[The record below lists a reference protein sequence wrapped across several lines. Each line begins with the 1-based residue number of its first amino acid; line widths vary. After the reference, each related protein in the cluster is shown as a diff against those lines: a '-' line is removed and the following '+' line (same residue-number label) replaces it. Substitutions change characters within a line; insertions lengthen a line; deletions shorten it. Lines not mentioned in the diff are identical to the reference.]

1 MENPIIIAGPCS
13 AESREQLQLTVAQL
27 AAVPEVTMIRA
38 GVWKPRTRPGGF
50 EGLGE
55 PALGWMQ
62 ELQREYGKPFC
73 CEVARPEHVELCDRH
88 GITTLWLGARTTAN
102 PFMVEEL
109 CEALRGSGM
118 QVMVKNPMNPDVRL
132 WLGAIERL
140 QQCGVTVTAAI
151 HRGFSMY
158 DNHGYRNEPLWEVP
172 MELHR
177 RLPDLPLLCDP
188 SHIAGNADL
197 VATVAKA
204 AMQLDFDGLMVEVH
218 PHPADAL
225 TDATQQLTPQA
236 LATLVASLPSRR
248 ASDGHADTPTLD
260 LLRDKIDALD
270 HELIQLLGSR
280 MAVSRQIAEVK
291 RQAGMSV
298 YQPKRWEVVLTDR
311 LRQAES
317 LGLDQAFVKEL
328 LEKIHGESVRVQM
341 E

>member
-1 MENPIIIAGPCS
+1 MDRPIIIAGPCS
-13 AESREQLQLTVAQL
+13 AESREQLQQTVARL
-27 AAVPEVTMIRA
+27 AKMPEVTMIRA

-62 ELQREYGKPFC
+62 ALQAEHHIPFC
-73 CEVARPEHVELCDRH
+73 CEVARPEHVELCAKH
-88 GITTLWLGARTTAN
+88 GIDRVWLGARTTAN

-140 QQCGVTVTAAI
+140 KQCGITVAAAI

-158 DNHGYRNEPLWEVP
+158 DNRGYRNDPLWEVP

-177 RLPDLPLLCDP
+177 LMPELPLLCDP
-188 SHIAGNADL
+188 SHIAGSADL
-197 VATVAKA
+197 VPAVARA
-204 AMQLDFDGLMVEVH
+204 AMQLGFDGLMVEVH
-218 PHPADAL
+218 PQPDTAL
-225 TDATQQLTPQA
+225 TDAQQQLTPAA
-236 LATLVASLPSRR
+236 LSDILASLPQPNTATQSAAPALDTLRARIDEVDHEMLRLLAERMDISRR
-248 ASDGHADTPTLD
+248 MASL
-260 LLRDKIDALD
+260 KQ
-270 HELIQLLGSR
+270 E
-280 MAVSRQIAEVK
+280 
-291 RQAGMSV
+291 AGMSV
-298 YQPKRWEVVLTDR
+298 YQPKRWEAVLTDR
-311 LRQAES
+311 LQQAES
-317 LGLDQAFVKEL
+317 LSLDQAFVKEL